1 MPDNEVRM
9 HPEIYAE
16 LRAANA
22 RANKAIQNLLLAMTT
37 MTDAHRDLDR
47 AMYAADVDA
56 RHRGDTQDV

>member
-1 MPDNEVRM
+1 MSDDEVRM

-22 RANKAIQNLLLAMTT
+22 RANKAIQHLLLAMRDIQ
-37 MTDAHRDLDR
+37 DAHRDLDR

-56 RHRGDTQDV
+56 RHREGSHA